1 MIEIDNQKITLE
13 MKPLFLEIHPLL
25 SGNTTQ
31 PQGHMRHSWFSF
43 FRITSEGVDGSEPL
57 YERVAA
63 IADDW
68 LKEHGLA

>member
-1 MIEIDNQKITLE
+1 MTL
-13 MKPLFLEIHPLL
+13 K
-25 SGNTTQ
+25 SV
-31 PQGHMRHSWFSF
+31 F
-43 FRITSEGVDGSEPL
+43 FRITPEGVDGSGPL

>member
-1 MIEIDNQKITLE
+1 MKVNQYRDYKEGICE
-13 MKPLFLEIHPLL
+13 YI
-25 SGNTTQ
+25 
-31 PQGHMRHSWFSF
+31 
-43 FRITSEGVDGSEPL
+43 RITPEGVDGSGPL